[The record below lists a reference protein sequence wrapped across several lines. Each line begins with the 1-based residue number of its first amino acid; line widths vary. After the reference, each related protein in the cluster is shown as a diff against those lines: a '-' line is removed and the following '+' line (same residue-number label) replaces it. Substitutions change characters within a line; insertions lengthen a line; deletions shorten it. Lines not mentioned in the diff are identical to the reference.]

1 MPVSRMHNLQ
11 SGATIIWPAR
21 AVVLFMLLAS
31 LCLLPQ
37 SSSAEEGWSFEGQ
50 GTFFYTDNV
59 GLFSATRRLS
69 RDADPTLPAID
80 SKLTEQGS
88 DVVFEPMVDLT
99 RSVTNNLGRLDLNT
113 QAQGFIFTE
122 NPEFNHGTL
131 RLQATQAFSS
141 TTRMQARF
149 YYAPNQ
155 FIGENEERQ
164 SGQQQV
170 SAETLTSYIWS
181 TRLIHDVTPDLSARL
196 LGRYGMRRYN
206 EAFSERNMDFWT
218 IGPHVDWR
226 VAPKIKLGLSYH
238 YERGLA
244 EGRNQPQFEDDT
256 SYINHYLSADVDVEL
271 TERLSLFTAV
281 DFEHNIWTSG
291 LAGDERNGAHENI
304 YEGDLT
310 LAYRLTDSI
319 EGFGVVQRSSRKESF
334 ESRSIKNTNVGIGL
348 SAHF

>member
-1 MPVSRMHNLQ
+1 MHNLQ
-11 SGATIIWPAR
+11 SGTRIIWPAR
-21 AVVLFMLLAS
+21 AVVLVILLAS
-31 LCLLPQ
+31 LWLLPK
-37 SSSAEEGWSFEGQ
+37 SSSAEEGWSFEGE
-50 GTFFYTDNV
+50 GILFYTDDV

-69 RDADPTLPAID
+69 RDADPTQPAID
-80 SKLTEQGS
+80 SKLTDKGS
-88 DVVFEPMVDLT
+88 DVVFEPMVDIT
-99 RSVTNNLGRLDLNT
+99 RSVTNNLGQLNLNT

-122 NPEFNHGTL
+122 NPEFNHGSL

-141 TTRMQARF
+141 TTRMQAQF

-155 FIGENEERQ
+155 FVGDNEERQ
-164 SGQQQV
+164 SGQQQL
-170 SAETLTSYIWS
+170 STEKLTSYIWA
-181 TRLIHDVTPDLSARL
+181 TRLIHDVTPDLSVRL

-206 EAFSERNMDFWT
+206 EAFSERDTDFWT
-218 IGPHVDWR
+218 IGPHVDWS

-244 EGRNQPQFEDDT
+244 QGRNKPQFEDDT

-281 DFEHNIWTSG
+281 HFEHNIWTSG

-310 LAYRLTDSI
+310 LAYRLTDSLQ
-319 EGFGVVQRSSRKESF
+319 GFGLVQRSSRKESF
-334 ESRSIKNTNVGIGL
+334 ESTSIKNTNLGIGL
-348 SAHF
+348 TAQF

>member
-1 MPVSRMHNLQ
+1 MHNLQ

-21 AVVLFMLLAS
+21 VVVLFMLLAS
-31 LCLLPQ
+31 LWLLPE
-37 SSSAEEGWSFEGQ
+37 SSSAEEGWSFEGE
-50 GTFFYTDNV
+50 GILFYTDDV

-69 RDADPTLPAID
+69 RDADPTQPAID
-80 SKLTEQGS
+80 SKLTDKGS
-88 DVVFEPMVDLT
+88 DVVFEPMVDIT

-113 QAQGFIFTE
+113 QGQGFIFTE
-122 NPEFNHGTL
+122 NPEFNHGSL

-149 YYAPNQ
+149 YYSPNQ
-155 FIGENEERQ
+155 FVGDNEERQ
-164 SGQQQV
+164 SGQQQL
-170 SAETLTSYIWS
+170 STEKLTSYIWA
-181 TRLIHDVTPDLSARL
+181 TRLIHDVTPDLSVRL

-206 EAFSERNMDFWT
+206 EAFSERDTDFWT
-218 IGPHVDWR
+218 IGPHVDWN

-244 EGRNQPQFEDDT
+244 QGRNQPQFEDDT

-271 TERLSLFTAV
+271 TERLSLFTAIH
-281 DFEHNIWTSG
+281 FEHNIWTSG
-291 LAGDERNGAHENI
+291 LAGDERKGAHENI

-310 LAYRLTDSI
+310 LAYNLTDSI
-319 EGFGVVQRSSRKESF
+319 QGFGLVQRSSRKESF

-348 SAHF
+348 SAQF